1 MLIQKR
7 VVPAGSS
14 GGSAVFSGVCKLQT
28 SFPAMTEFLTA
39 ITWGDGT
46 SRVSGTIT
54 LLLDG
59 PILKAALNDRD
70 SGCSCFV
77 AGQSL
82 TDLFKAVE
90 AVLADGKGDWRAKP
104 PQSRGGRGKGS

>member
-7 VVPAGSS
+7 VASPGSS
-14 GGSAVFSGVCKLQT
+14 VGSVAFSGACKLQT

-39 ITWGDGT
+39 TTWGDGT

-90 AVLADGKGDWRAKP
+90 AVLVDGKGDWRAKQP
-104 PQSRGGRGKGS
+104 FPSRGRGKGA